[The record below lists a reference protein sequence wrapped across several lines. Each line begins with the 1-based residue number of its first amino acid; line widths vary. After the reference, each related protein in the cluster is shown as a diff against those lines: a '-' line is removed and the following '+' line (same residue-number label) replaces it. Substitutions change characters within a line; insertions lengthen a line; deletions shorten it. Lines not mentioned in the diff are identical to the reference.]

1 MISFEFYLV
10 KKNILCFLTQNRC
23 FVRQC
28 SAVKGQTCYFGWPL
42 NCLKLQPICR
52 IRTHCGRGRLDIFGY
67 NSTTHE
73 HGFAISFVNCELT
86 DHFIS
91 CSNNEQIQKYTDMDL
106 NQRVP
111 RVCSI
116 PAASAE
122 QVTVTDN
129 WLYIGGILLMEE
141 HSHAENELLLSNYV
155 IRHKFANPRLNSQP
169 FEFLI
174 FAFFP
179 GTHNS
184 IR

>member
-1 MISFEFYLV
+1 
-10 KKNILCFLTQNRC
+10 
-23 FVRQC
+23 
-28 SAVKGQTCYFGWPL
+28 
-42 NCLKLQPICR
+42 
-52 IRTHCGRGRLDIFGY
+52 
-67 NSTTHE
+67 
-73 HGFAISFVNCELT
+73 
-86 DHFIS
+86 
-91 CSNNEQIQKYTDMDL
+91 MDL